1 MRSVVTASNANGSA
15 SADSGQTAAV
25 TASGGG
31 GGGTGSGLHVS
42 AQDEPC
48 SDSAA
53 TTCSYLLDANGNVVH
68 IHGVDLS
75 GSEYACIQG
84 WGIFSGAQNTQTD
97 VAAMVAWHVNFVRI
111 QLNEDCWLGINTSG
125 ISSSYVDTS
134 PGVGSYATAIEN
146 LVTLLHQNGIY
157 TEIVD
162 MWNAPGTDQST
173 GQSGQNS
180 SIGSAYFGP
189 DEDHSPAMWASMAQA
204 FANDPETI
212 LSPAGEED
220 VSMACQ
226 MDGCSNEGVAPSNVD
241 NLGSGSYNG
250 ESGYYYNVAGLV
262 SYNGQAS
269 QGAVGIMRA
278 NGYKGPIALEC
289 ADYSSTCTNWLTYV
303 DPNGTSVDTVSPSN
317 ILAEPHNY
325 GTGGCTTQSCW
336 DAQYLPV
343 QEAGFPVFYGELGSA
358 TSTTNCGN
366 TYPAESTSWADANG
380 VGYMYWTW
388 TVGTGDCFALPSNY
402 TSGSSEIPPAAATFT
417 GTTTADSTSIT
428 GVSST
433 SGLAVGQVVSGSGLP
448 TGDTIISISG
458 STLTMGLDSTG
469 SASGVSLTAQEGGP
483 GWVKAHLES
492 FVNAPAQSDISAGQ
506 PTYANSGAINP
517 TRATDGTYN
526 STNSGGCGC
535 NPGAAHYY
543 QCGHVASTGSPC
555 YVDVNVASDLP
566 SSCNSAGTCKIIVS
580 YYDPGGSWEE
590 KVDGGGESYVYNAP
604 GTYTI
609 DACTSS
615 CSGTPPSSGWS
626 NLQSVSGSIVSSNVS
641 PVLALPANTQW
652 IRFYDTAPS
661 PADASGNQD
670 MEMNLDIL
678 NCTGCTT
685 GSTDSDSWLFL
696 GDSVTQY
703 SMTTQE
709 PSNFM
714 QQMNGEDSQYYPV
727 AIDAGVG
734 SDSSQNE
741 VTATSPITGNTYFH
755 DVLNWWKGHYV
766 ALDYGGLS
774 EVCSDHMTATSQMV
788 AGLTYA
794 GFQPVL
800 RYSVTWTSAFSSGN
814 VSSSEE
820 INQLNAGPPLASG
833 TCDGDG
839 QTTLFSR
846 YPTLL
851 VGPDFWGFYTQDGTF
866 PSSTAYENSSN
877 VHPTH
882 PAGENAYRQLYVQAA
897 LFNAHGN

>member
-1 MRSVVTASNANGSA
+1 MLKLPTIAGKAHVGEVLIADAGRWERLRSLSFRWKRCRTKGNDCSVIHSSGHGGVIASRRYKLVASDVGHRIRVSVSARNSWGQTTAASRPTSVVTKATVRRTG
-15 SADSGQTAAV
+15 GP
-25 TASGGG
+25 GGG
-31 GGGTGSGLHVS
+31 HGTQPPPNGPGSGTGLHVS
-42 AQDEPC
+42 AADMPC
-48 SDSAA
+48 SNSAA

-204 FANDPETI
+204 FANDPDTI

-289 ADYSSTCTNWLTYV
+289 ADYREVHETGRTRATRMANV
-303 DPNGTSVDTVSPSN
+303 GRTVSPSN

-343 QEAGFPVFYGELGSA
+343 QEAGFPVFYGELA
-358 TSTTNCGN
+358 RLPRRPTAAI
-366 TYPAESTSWADANG
+366 P
-380 VGYMYWTW
+380 
-388 TVGTGDCFALPSNY
+388 TGRVHLLGGRERRGLHVLDVDRRHRRLLRASQQLHQRLERARGGDVHRY
-402 TSGSSEIPPAAATFT
+402 HDRGH
-417 GTTTADSTSIT
+417 TSIT

-492 FVNAPAQSDISAGQ
+492 FVNAAPMTNISRRSTAYG
-506 PTYANSGAINP
+506 YA
-517 TRATDGTYN
+517 D
-526 STNSGGCGC
+526 SGGSCCGD
-535 NPGAAHYY
+535 PGSYAIDNEYGSDY
-543 QCGHVASTGSPC
+543 GGGHVFDCGPPC
-555 YVDVNVASDLP
+555 GIALDLSSLP
-566 SSCNSAGTCKIIVS
+566 SSERQDMIVMWGNSSAW
-580 YYDPGGSWEE
+580 DPGSSTGL
-590 KVDGGGESYVYNAP
+590 DLYDAP
-604 GTYTI
+604 GNYTI
-609 DACTSS
+609 DTTRPLGEACR
-615 CSGTPPSSGWS
+615 
-626 NLQSVSGSIVSSNVS
+626 
-641 PVLALPANTQW
+641 PA
-652 IRFYDTAPS
+652 
-661 PADASGNQD
+661 
-670 MEMNLDIL
+670 
-678 NCTGCTT
+678 
-685 GSTDSDSWLFL
+685 
-696 GDSVTQY
+696 
-703 SMTTQE
+703 
-709 PSNFM
+709 
-714 QQMNGEDSQYYPV
+714 
-727 AIDAGVG
+727 AGR
-734 SDSSQNE
+734 
-741 VTATSPITGNTYFH
+741 P
-755 DVLNWWKGHYV
+755 
-766 ALDYGGLS
+766 
-774 EVCSDHMTATSQMV
+774 
-788 AGLTYA
+788 
-794 GFQPVL
+794 
-800 RYSVTWTSAFSSGN
+800 R
-814 VSSSEE
+814 
-820 INQLNAGPPLASG
+820 
-833 TCDGDG
+833 
-839 QTTLFSR
+839 
-846 YPTLL
+846 
-851 VGPDFWGFYTQDGTF
+851 
-866 PSSTAYENSSN
+866 
-877 VHPTH
+877 
-882 PAGENAYRQLYVQAA
+882 
-897 LFNAHGN
+897 